1 MRFDLETK
9 IRREQQKLTQA
20 ELSQLSGVSIP
31 LIQKLE
37 YGDGNPSLTTMKK
50 ISDALGF
57 DIEIKERPVDWE
69 LICKAGVPLAGYK
82 EYLKPVNKVAVIRE
96 VKKAWN
102 KDLDLRHREALAAF
116 ILAINRHYK
125 LIWVKHFK
133 DFNFKDSK
141 DFDPNRMLKLSRI
154 AISKIQD
161 YF

>member
-31 LIQKLE
+31 MIQKLE
-37 YGDGNPSLTTMKK
+37 YGDGNPSLNTMKK
-50 ISDALGF
+50 LSDALGF
-57 DIEIKERPVDWE
+57 DIAIKERPVDWE
-69 LICKAGVPLAGYK
+69 LICKAGVPLTGYG
-82 EYLKPVNKVAVIRE
+82 EYLRPVNKISVIRE

-116 ILAINRHYK
+116 ILAIKRHYK
-125 LIWVKHFK
+125 LMWMKHFK
-133 DFNFKDSK
+133 DLPTKESE